1 MVKGILFDVH
11 GTLIDKGGMEAVER
25 GRAKIVTFL
34 NANGIP
40 LSNEAYKEVWIAN
53 LKKHRK
59 DYEELNEVSF
69 YGWYKGILNDLG
81 ISDPGEAWID
91 QLNEEWMHAFIETTT
106 EIQPAKRVLSE
117 LKPLY
122 RLGVIS
128 NSLGRNTEVDLVRTG
143 LRNFF
148 DVLTVSSEIGKRK
161 PHPEIFQAALNA
173 MGLKAEEAIMV
184 GDNLQEDIVGAKN
197 AGMKTVY
204 VPQEDSL
211 KMIAEL
217 GKTLSD
223 SENKPSPGPEE
234 HEPLEVADGVLES
247 LADLKDLIS
256 AW

>member
-1 MVKGILFDVH
+1 MVKGLLFDVH

-25 GRAKIVTFL
+25 GRAKVVAFL
-34 NANGIP
+34 NANGIS

-59 DYEELNEVSF
+59 DYEQLNEVSF

-81 ISDPGEAWID
+81 ISEPNEAWID
-91 QLNEEWMHAFIETTT
+91 QLNEEWMHGFIETTT
-106 EIQPAKRVLSE
+106 EIQPAKQVLSE

-122 RLGVIS
+122 RLSVIS

-143 LRNFF
+143 LRDFF
-148 DVLTVSSEIGKRK
+148 DVLIVSSDIGKRK
-161 PHPEIFQAALNA
+161 PHPRIFQAALDA

-217 GKTLSD
+217 GKTLSE
-223 SENKPSPGPEE
+223 SEIKQDPGPEE
-234 HEPLEVADGVLES
+234 REALESADGVLES
-247 LADLKDLIS
+247 LAGLKNLIS
-256 AW
+256 TW